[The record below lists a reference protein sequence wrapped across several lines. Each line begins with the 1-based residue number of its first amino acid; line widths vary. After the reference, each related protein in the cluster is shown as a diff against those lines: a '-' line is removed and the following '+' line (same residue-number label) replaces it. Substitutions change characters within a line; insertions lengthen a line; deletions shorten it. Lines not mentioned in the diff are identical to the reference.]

1 MFNTSKKKSD
11 PIINGARMQT
21 LTLLTQILKSGE
33 INLSANNQ
41 KLLQLTI
48 KSNKIDLNIRDNKLL
63 KEILTDN
70 TKTASFLELLK
81 QFKTLAEE
89 LKNQGVTITLSY
101 KGEIML
107 TIGSD
112 AKANFSQLVTRTKQI
127 EINNLKKLIQLALF

>member
-1 MFNTSKKKSD
+1 
-11 PIINGARMQT
+11 MQT
-21 LTLLTQILKSGE
+21 LTFLTQILKSGE

-41 KLLQLTI
+41 KLIQLTI

-63 KEILTDN
+63 KELLTDN

-112 AKANFSQLVTRTKQI
+112 AKANFSQLVTRTKKI

>member
-1 MFNTSKKKSD
+1 
-11 PIINGARMQT
+11 MQT

-41 KLLQLTI
+41 KLIQLTI

-63 KEILTDN
+63 KELLTDN

-81 QFKTLAEE
+81 QFKTLAED
-89 LKNQGVTITLSY
+89 LKNQGVTMTLSY

-107 TIGSD
+107 TLGSN
-112 AKANFSQLVTRTKQI
+112 AKANFSQLVTRTKKI

>member
-1 MFNTSKKKSD
+1 
-11 PIINGARMQT
+11 MQT

-41 KLLQLTI
+41 KLIQLTI

-63 KEILTDN
+63 KELLTDN

-81 QFKTLAEE
+81 QFKTLAED

-101 KGEIML
+101 KGAIML

-112 AKANFSQLVTRTKQI
+112 AKANFSQLVTRTKNI
-127 EINNLKKLIQLALF
+127 EINNLKRLIQLALF

>member
-1 MFNTSKKKSD
+1 
-11 PIINGARMQT
+11 MQT
-21 LTLLTQILKSGE
+21 LTFLTQILKSGE

-41 KLLQLTI
+41 KLIQLTI

-63 KEILTDN
+63 KELLTDN

-101 KGEIML
+101 KGVTML
-107 TIGSD
+107 TLGSD
-112 AKANFSQLVTRTKQI
+112 AKANFSQLITRTKKI
-127 EINNLKKLIQLALF
+127 EINNLQKLIQIALF

>member
-1 MFNTSKKKSD
+1 
-11 PIINGARMQT
+11 MQT
-21 LTLLTQILKSGE
+21 LTFLTQILKSGE

-41 KLLQLTI
+41 KLIQLTI

-63 KEILTDN
+63 KELLTDN

-101 KGEIML
+101 KGVIML

-112 AKANFSQLVTRTKQI
+112 AKANFSQLVTRTKKI

>member
-1 MFNTSKKKSD
+1 
-11 PIINGARMQT
+11 MQT

-41 KLLQLTI
+41 KLIQLTI

-63 KEILTDN
+63 KELLTDN

-89 LKNQGVTITLSY
+89 LKSQGVTITLSY
-101 KGEIML
+101 KGVIML

-112 AKANFSQLVTRTKQI
+112 AKANFSQLVTRTKKI

>member
-1 MFNTSKKKSD
+1 
-11 PIINGARMQT
+11 MQT

-63 KEILTDN
+63 KELLTDN

>member
-41 KLLQLTI
+41 KLIQLTI

-63 KEILTDN
+63 KELLTDN

-112 AKANFSQLVTRTKQI
+112 AKANFSQLVTRTKKI
-127 EINNLKKLIQLALF
+127 EINNLKKLIQLVFF